1 MRSRKWLMLLFAA
14 ALTLLI
20 LGLFLLSKSRREGA
34 GEAQFTDLSMREVS
48 GITVEERLKSH
59 DIDPS
64 SARITK
70 ITNPDALREQY
81 SAIFKDAKAG
91 HYLVETP
98 DEIMVYDFEHDR
110 IVARFEFRRIIVE

>member
-1 MRSRKWLMLLFAA
+1 MEMFINKKGTKNIHMKTRMSSGGGFMRSRKWLMLLFAA

-20 LGLFLLSKSRREGA
+20 LGLFLFSKSRREGA

-70 ITNPDALREQY
+70 ITNPDALKEQY
-81 SAIFKDAKAG
+81 NPN
-91 HYLVETP
+91 L
-98 DEIMVYDFEHDR
+98 
-110 IVARFEFRRIIVE
+110 